1 LFADIMEIFA
11 LIAHL
16 VSTCVRVVLHGGV
29 RAVLAESL
37 REPLRNDLC
46 TNLRFKEIV
55 QRVNFN

>member
-1 LFADIMEIFA
+1 MEIFA